1 MAETGET
8 AAGAGGRTAFIS
20 YASQDAAVAQQVVSA
35 LEHAGVSCWIA
46 PRDVVPGALY
56 ASEIVRGINEC
67 RLVVLVL
74 SAQSAASAHVGK
86 ELERASSKNRR
97 IIALRTDATP
107 LPSAF
112 EYFLSESQ
120 WIEVAHGG
128 IELATARLVD
138 AVQRHLNPGS
148 IPLSS
153 AIETTAV
160 RTAIAGRSK
169 RGRMLGAGALLMAV
183 LAIGAVWKLWPATA
197 TTPDQATAAATRNA
211 EDHSI
216 AVLPFADMSAE
227 KDQEYFSD
235 GLAEELLNELAQIKE
250 LRVAGRT
257 SSFSFKGKN
266 DDLRVIGTKLGV
278 ANILEGSVRK
288 AGNRLRITAQL
299 INAADGS
306 HLWSNPYDRELSDI
320 FAVQEEIAMA
330 VTGALSVTLDV
341 GAMSRANGGTTNVAA
356 YDKYLQGQAL
366 WYRGGALD
374 VFQRA
379 SQLYR
384 DAIALDPGFA
394 RAWYALHKTLEQEV
408 VIGGNSSVG
417 DRPSRMAAM
426 GVAKERLVTLA
437 PKAWFT
443 QSILTTDL
451 VYQRKW
457 AEAEATAKATLESSP
472 RPETAM
478 TYGIFL
484 QRVGRA
490 REAVE
495 YVRRAADAEPLS
507 GSMSLSLQ
515 TALDMAGQ
523 PDEAQ
528 AEYLRSRGLAGTGF
542 LAHLFAFQRAWSRK
556 PPDKPMVAST
566 MRAGIPPGIVT
577 PAGITPE
584 NWEDRPA
591 RVAALRREFERQ
603 PTPDIIFASIADHYG
618 EKDMVLATIRKQIVE
633 RNAPQIF
640 SLWQFNESGWRNDPR
655 YKDILR
661 DLGLV
666 DYYRK
671 SGKWPDICKPVGQ
684 NDFECH

>member
-1 MAETGET
+1 MTGQT
-8 AAGAGGRTAFIS
+8 VFIS
-20 YASQDAAVAQQVVSA
+20 YASQDASIAQQAVSA
-35 LEHAGVSCWIA
+35 LEHAGHTCWIA

-74 SAQSAASAHVGK
+74 SAQSAASTHVGK

-120 WIEVAHGG
+120 WIEVGHGG
-128 IELATARLVD
+128 IELATAKLVD

-148 IPLSS
+148 IPSS
-153 AIETTAV
+153 NAFETSAV
-160 RTAIAGRSK
+160 RAAVTGRPR
-169 RGRMLGAGALLMAV
+169 RGWMLGAAALLMAA
-183 LAIGAVWKLWPATA
+183 LAVGAVWKLWHTRE
-197 TTPDQATAAATRNA
+197 TTPNQATAAATRNA

-235 GLAEELLNELAQIKE
+235 GLAEELLNELAQIKG

-288 AGNRLRITAQL
+288 SGDRLRITAQL
-299 INAADGS
+299 INAADGT
-306 HLWSNPYDRELSDI
+306 HLWSNAYDRELSDI

-330 VTGALSVTLDV
+330 VTGALSITLDV

-356 YDKYLQGQAL
+356 YDKYLQAQAL
-366 WYRGGALD
+366 GYRGGDLPTYG
-374 VFQRA
+374 RA
-379 SQLYR
+379 SQFYR
-384 DAIALDPGFA
+384 DALALDPGFA
-394 RAWYALHKTLEQEV
+394 RAWHGLYKTLEQELV
-408 VIGGNSSVG
+408 FSA
-417 DRPSRMAAM
+417 DRAPRVAEMSA
-426 GVAKERLVTLA
+426 AKERLVALA
-437 PKAWFT
+437 PQAWFT
-443 QSILTTDL
+443 QGIRTTDL

-457 AEAEATAKATLESSP
+457 GEAEAMAKAALDSSP
-472 RPETAM
+472 RPETAL

-490 REAVE
+490 QEAVE
-495 YVRRAADAEPLS
+495 YIRRAAEAEPLS
-507 GSMSLSLQ
+507 VAMSTSLQ
-515 TALDMAGQ
+515 YVLDMAGLL
-523 PDEAQ
+523 DEAQ
-528 AEYLRSRGLAGTGF
+528 AEYVRSNALEGGHIVADF
-542 LAHLFAFQRAWSRK
+542 LALGRAWSRS
-556 PPDKPMVAST
+556 PPDKQAVEAALRSLLS
-566 MRAGIPPGIVT
+566 AVKT
-577 PAGITPE
+577 PSIGGITLE
-584 NWEDRPA
+584 NWDDRPA
-591 RVAALRREFERQ
+591 ALAALRREFERQ
-603 PTPDIIFASIADHYG
+603 PIPGITFAMRGDHYG
-618 EKDMVLATIRKQIVE
+618 DKEMVFATIRKQIVE
-633 RNAPQIF
+633 RNSPQIF
-640 SLWQFNESGWRNDPR
+640 NLWQFNESGWHGDPR